1 MDAAELLRRN
11 EVDAA
16 LAKLLDQVRAEPAN
30 PKFRVFLFQLCC
42 ITGDWVRAKNQLDVA
57 VNLDPAALLMSQIYG
72 GALACEAE
80 RRKVFAGDAPP
91 TIFGE
96 PQPWMAELYEA
107 LRLDCRGDHA
117 AAASLRDRALDAAPA
132 SAVRVNDQECTWL
145 ADADSR
151 FGPMLEAIINGRY
164 FWLPFLRL
172 GQVIIEPPADLRD
185 QVWMPA
191 RFFFTNGGE
200 AVGLI
205 PTRYPGSE
213 QDADPLIRLARKT
226 AWTEVAPETFYGRG
240 QRLLAADSGDFP
252 LMDIRSIVVEQ
263 SSEQAAHG

>member
-16 LAKLLDQVRAEPAN
+16 LASLLDQVRADPAN

-42 ITGDWVRAKNQLDVA
+42 ITGDWTRAKNQLDVA
-57 VNLDPAALLMSQIYG
+57 ANLDPAALLMAQIYS
-72 GALACEAE
+72 GAIASEAE

-107 LRLDCRGDHA
+107 LRLDCRGDHEA
-117 AAASLRDRALDAAPA
+117 ATSLRDRALDAAPA

-164 FWLPFLRL
+164 LWLPFLRL
-172 GQVIIEPPADLRD
+172 RQLIIEPPTDLRD
-185 QVWMPA
+185 QIWMPT
-191 RFFFTNGGE
+191 RFVFTNGGE
-200 AVGLI
+200 TVGLI

-213 QDADPLIRLARKT
+213 QDPDPLIRLARKT
-226 AWTEVAPETFYGRG
+226 DWVEVAPDTFYGRG
-240 QRLLAADSGDFP
+240 QRMLTGDAGDFP
-252 LMDIRSIVVEQ
+252 LMDIRSIVVEPP
-263 SSEQAAHG
+263 SEQVAHG